1 MVSNIPCG
9 GDRMTAA
16 LMSTYESVH
25 ITTKSRGYLRRLCD
39 FFSSVSFAIR
49 TIDEH
54 FEDTKGVIRSRKSK
68 SE

>member
-1 MVSNIPCG
+1 MVSYIPCG

-39 FFSSVSFAIR
+39 FFHRFPLPLEQLMKILK
-49 TIDEH
+49 IP
-54 FEDTKGVIRSRKSK
+54 KG
-68 SE
+68 